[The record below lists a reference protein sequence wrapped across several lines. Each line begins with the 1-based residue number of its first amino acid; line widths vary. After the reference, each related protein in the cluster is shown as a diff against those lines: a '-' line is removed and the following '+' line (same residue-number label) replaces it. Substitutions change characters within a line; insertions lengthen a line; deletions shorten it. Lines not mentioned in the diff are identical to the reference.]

1 MNKLVLATAVASALF
16 GASYGAT
23 GAIESQ
29 NIVGYAQDGLI
40 SGSKMLTPQFLG
52 MGQSALSLQS
62 LKATGDSTSDNVSI
76 QTLDSFGN
84 AVDTYI
90 WCDWAGDESDQKAW
104 SDGSGA
110 IIEGVTFEPGQ
121 GLWVQGS
128 SDGQGLV
135 SAGQVGTDD
144 LLIKLCNGAT
154 AAGNTFPTPVNL
166 QDILPSGDSTS
177 DNVSIQTLDSFGNAV
192 DTYIWCD
199 WAGDEGDQ
207 EAWSDGSGAI
217 IEGVTFEPGQGL
229 WVQGSSDRQSITIP
243 APAL

>member
-1 MNKLVLATAVASALF
+1 M
-16 GASYGAT
+16 
-23 GAIESQ
+23 
-29 NIVGYAQDGLI
+29 GYAQDGLI

-128 SDGQGLV
+128 SD
-135 SAGQVGTDD
+135 
-144 LLIKLCNGAT
+144 
-154 AAGNTFPTPVNL
+154 
-166 QDILPSGDSTS
+166 
-177 DNVSIQTLDSFGNAV
+177 
-192 DTYIWCD
+192 
-199 WAGDEGDQ
+199 
-207 EAWSDGSGAI
+207 
-217 IEGVTFEPGQGL
+217 
-229 WVQGSSDRQSITIP
+229 RQSITIP